1 MRLKLFLLIISIGFV
16 LNIDAQSFLLHGR
29 VLDAANKPIEFA
41 SVSVLNQGKFALTS
55 SKGEFSISLF
65 SADSVKVKFS
75 MIGYKTK
82 TKV

>member
-29 VLDAANKPIEFA
+29 VLDADNKPIEFA

-65 SADSVKVKFS
+65 SADSVRVKFS
-75 MIGYKTK
+75 MIGYKT
-82 TKV
+82 